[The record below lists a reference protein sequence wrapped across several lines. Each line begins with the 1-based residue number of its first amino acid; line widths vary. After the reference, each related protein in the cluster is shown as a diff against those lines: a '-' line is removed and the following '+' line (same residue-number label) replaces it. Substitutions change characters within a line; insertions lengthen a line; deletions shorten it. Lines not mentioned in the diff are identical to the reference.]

1 MEIENRAI
9 KFIKTVKDAF
19 FGMKI
24 YAGNSGGKD
33 SAVLDHLLKK
43 SGIIYHSFYCNTT
56 IDPKGTISHIRNNY
70 PHTEILQPKESFY
83 ELVERK
89 GLPTRLNRY
98 CCDILKE
105 YGSIGRAVFEGI
117 RSCESRNRQGRDYIQ
132 CDTRRK
138 QKGAK
143 HIYPIYDWTDSDIL
157 NYIEKENIKLAPA
170 YDLGLK
176 RLGCIGCPQVTKKGQ
191 REFEFTLYPK
201 IYIAIQK
208 AIERGMNNNPQW
220 KLTQLTNCNSRIA
233 MDWWLS
239 GETMNKYFEYS
250 SIKRK

>member
-1 MEIENRAI
+1 MSIELKTI

-33 SAVLDHLLKK
+33 SAVLDHLLQRSCIK
-43 SGIIYHSFYCNTT
+43 YYSFYTNTT
-56 IDPKGTISHIRNNY
+56 IDPPGTMSYIRKYY

-83 ELVERK
+83 QLVERK

-105 YGSIGRAVFEGI
+105 YGSIGKAVFEGV
-117 RSCESRNRQGRDYIQ
+117 RSCESSNRKGRDYIQ
-132 CDTRRK
+132 CDRRRK

-143 HIYPIYDWTDSDIL
+143 HIYPLYDWTDKDIWD
-157 NYIEKENIKLAPA
+157 YINKWNIPLAPA
-170 YDLGLK
+170 YSCGLK
-176 RLGCIGCPQVTKKGQ
+176 RLGCVGCPQVTKNGQ
-191 REFEFTLYPK
+191 REYEFSLYPK
-201 IYIAIQK
+201 IYDAIYN
-208 AIERGMNNNPQW
+208 AIDKGMLKNPQW
-220 KLTQLTNCNSRIA
+220 KLSQLTDFDAQKA

-239 GETMNKYFEYS
+239 GQTMNQYFKNKS
-250 SIKRK
+250 L